1 MSQDD
6 FPTQD
11 FAPKNPAIQSTSN
24 QSEPSFELDTIRTP
38 NPNSAT
44 DHESSS
50 PRSPA
55 QSLNKNFGN
64 YVIERLIAKGG
75 MGVVYRAR
83 HRLLGRTV
91 ALKVIRSEGPLSRE
105 VMERFQ
111 AEAIAAAGLE
121 HPGIVPLYEVGIH
134 EGQPFIAM
142 AFVEGESLANRIKES
157 CLAPR
162 EAARI
167 MERVA
172 RAVAHA
178 HQKGIIHRDIKPQ
191 NILMTVDNNPLL
203 TDFGLA
209 KQTQG
214 ADNSLTIDGQILGT
228 PSYMPPEQAVGSKYS
243 IGPTSD
249 VYALGATLYCLLT
262 GRPPFVAESVTAVL
276 HQVTT
281 VEPVSPSKLNH
292 KVPRD
297 LETICLKCLQKNPDQ
312 RYPSVLALANDL
324 ARFQEHQP
332 ILARRAN
339 VVERSL
345 KWTRRNPALTSMV
358 AFLLILALGGLGYY
372 ISLPGYLKLHVEPSD
387 AQVAINGEQV
397 STTNGD
403 VLYRSSPERYKI
415 RVSKP
420 GYRDFEK
427 DVVLV
432 RGSANTLYETV
443 VLESLS
449 GYMRVV
455 SDPPGANVEILDGQG
470 RQVDKGV
477 TPYNSKLLPSGKYRT
492 TVSKSLYKTVSIAG
506 EVPSGGRVNELA
518 AVKLVPQ
525 FEYSE
530 SYQNFLS
537 RLNLLEQPTKSKWEF
552 NQVPLINAMKRIEEL
567 EGVTIIIDAN
577 ALGDAGISLDSPVSL
592 SLGKLSLQKS
602 LAFLLKSVE
611 LEYRPALHDG
621 KLTLYVGLE
630 EEQFETVVFP
640 VEEVVMRGDA
650 AINGRN
656 QLNFADYS
664 SLLHLIERSID
675 STSWESAGGYG
686 TMIPEVQSSSVVVK
700 QSWKN
705 LVEVEY
711 VLRSLKQGAI
721 KNQAK

>member
-1 MSQDD
+1 
-6 FPTQD
+6 
-11 FAPKNPAIQSTSN
+11 
-24 QSEPSFELDTIRTP
+24 
-38 NPNSAT
+38 
-44 DHESSS
+44 
-50 PRSPA
+50 
-55 QSLNKNFGN
+55 
-64 YVIERLIAKGG
+64 IERLIAKGG

-403 VLYRSSPERYKI
+403 VLYRSSPEHYKI

-455 SDPPGANVEILDGQG
+455 SDPPVANVEILDGQG

-477 TPYNSKLLPSGKYRT
+477 TPYNSKLLPSGRYRT

-530 SYQNFLS
+530 SYQNSLS

-656 QLNFADYS
+656 QRNFADYS

>member
-477 TPYNSKLLPSGKYRT
+477 TPYNSKLLPSGRYRT

-537 RLNLLEQPTKSKWEF
+537 RLNLLEQPTKSRWEF

-656 QLNFADYS
+656 QRNFADYS

>member
-403 VLYRSSPERYKI
+403 VLYRSSPEHYKI

-477 TPYNSKLLPSGKYRT
+477 TPYNSKLLPSGRYRT

-656 QLNFADYS
+656 QRNFADYS

>member
-403 VLYRSSPERYKI
+403 VLYRSSPEHYKI

-477 TPYNSKLLPSGKYRT
+477 TPYNSKLLPSGRYRT

-621 KLTLYVGLE
+621 KLTLYVGLG

-656 QLNFADYS
+656 QRNFADYS

>member
-403 VLYRSSPERYKI
+403 VLYRSSPEHYKI

-477 TPYNSKLLPSGKYRT
+477 TPYNSKLLPSGRYRT

-537 RLNLLEQPTKSKWEF
+537 RLNLLEQPTKSRWEF

-656 QLNFADYS
+656 QRNFADYS

>member
-477 TPYNSKLLPSGKYRT
+477 TPYNSKLLPSGRYRT

-577 ALGDAGISLDSPVSL
+577 ALGDAGISLDSPVNL

-640 VEEVVMRGDA
+640 VEEVVMTGDA

-656 QLNFADYS
+656 QRNFADYS

>member
-1 MSQDD
+1 LSQDD

-11 FAPKNPAIQSTSN
+11 FAHKNLAFQSTSN
-24 QSEPSFELDTIRTP
+24 KPEPSVELDTIRTP

-44 DHESSS
+44 DPESSG
-50 PRSPA
+50 PRAPA
-55 QSLNKNFGN
+55 LSLNKNFGN

-91 ALKVIRSEGPLSRE
+91 ALKVIRSDGPLSRE

-121 HPGIVPLYEVGIH
+121 HPGIVPLYEVGVH

-191 NILMTVDNNPLL
+191 NILMTVDNSPLL

-243 IGPTSD
+243 ISPASD

-281 VEPVSPSKLNH
+281 VEPVSPSKLNQ
-292 KVPRD
+292 KIPRD

-345 KWTRRNPALTSMV
+345 KWIQRNPALASMV

-372 ISLPGYLKLHVEPSD
+372 ISIPGYLKLHVEPSD
-387 AQVAINGEQV
+387 AQVAINGEKV
-397 STTNGD
+397 STKNGD
-403 VLYRSSPERYKI
+403 VLFRSSPDHYQI
-415 RVSKP
+415 RVSKS
-420 GYRDFEK
+420 GYKDFEK
-427 DVVLV
+427 DVVLI
-432 RGSANTLYETV
+432 RGSANTLYENV

-449 GYMRVV
+449 GYVRVV
-455 SDPPGANVEILDGQG
+455 SEPTGANVEILDSQG
-470 RQVDKGV
+470 RQVDAGV
-477 TPYNSKLLPSGKYRT
+477 TPYNSKLLPSGRYRS

-552 NQVPLINAMKRIEEL
+552 NQVPLGIAMRRIEEL
-567 EGVTIIIDAN
+567 EGVTIIIDVN

-592 SLGKLSLQKS
+592 RVERLSLNKS
-602 LAFLLKSVE
+602 LELLLKPME
-611 LEYRPALHDG
+611 LEFRPELLDG
-621 KLTLYVGLE
+621 KLTLRVAVGRE
-630 EEQFETVVFP
+630 EFETVVFP
-640 VEEVVMRGDA
+640 VEEVIMRGDA
-650 AINGRN
+650 AISGPKQR
-656 QLNFADYS
+656 NFADYS
-664 SLLHLIERSID
+664 SVLHLIERSID

-686 TMIPEVQSSSVVVK
+686 TIIPEVQSNSVVVK
-700 QSWKN
+700 QSWRN

-711 VLRSLKQGAI
+711 LLRSLKQGVI
-721 KNQAK
+721 KNQVK

>member
-403 VLYRSSPERYKI
+403 VLYRSSPEHYKI

-477 TPYNSKLLPSGKYRT
+477 TPYNSKLLPSGRYRT

-530 SYQNFLS
+530 SYQNSLS

-656 QLNFADYS
+656 QRNFADYS